1 MSVRLR
7 RTAAGLA
14 IIGLTALASAN
25 PRVDHSVPRLDELPA
40 EWLAHPTPELESA
53 LIHQF
58 VLRGI
63 SPSTLSPSAL
73 DLLEREFDRFAPML
87 VRAQEPPNPVQPTL
101 QRWYRERADSAQ
113 RKAMNHAVRAW
124 IISDV
129 APLSVYDEYGQDPE
143 RQRTDR
149 AKNRVVAVETLGDA
163 HDREAI
169 PLLIALR
176 GHADVDPRVLE
187 ASLLRIA
194 DPKHAD
200 PFVADA
206 KARLVA
212 HRSFADL
219 DSMVI
224 VAYDGLTEETTSLRM
239 DESGGRRLWSAIEKS
254 RVVEYRSPG
263 IGQREGPGFSGTL
276 ILSFRDGREVEFWI
290 TSPSRRSTSTDW
302 WFADRG
308 RLDGGFIVANDALDE
323 AVAREL
329 ARARNLSGGPRFVE
343 ETVTLW
349 IGRTEMR
356 VVGNYRFEGRAADG
370 FLPLIY
376 PFPEDSTLG
385 PPQLLHASLSGEP
398 GSGLQKVDA
407 EVGALPWRF
416 GLHPKAA
423 ESYGLN
429 VEYRQP
435 LAGRSATYVLRSTLD
450 WGRPLRNATFEVFV
464 DSSLGNP
471 RFKLPFVRQDD
482 VDERRHFTYSAS
494 PFFPD
499 RDLVVRW

>member
-1 MSVRLR
+1 MACNHDDRLKRLR
-7 RTAAGLA
+7 RTWAWLA
-14 IIGLTALASAN
+14 ILGLTAIASAN
-25 PRVDHSVPRLDELPA
+25 PRVDHSAPRFDEQPA
-40 EWLAHPTPELESA
+40 GWLTHPTPELDSA
-53 LIHQF
+53 LVSQF
-58 VLRGI
+58 ALRGI
-63 SPSTLSPSAL
+63 SASTFSPQAL
-73 DLLEREFDRFAPML
+73 DLLEREFDRFAPIL
-87 VRAQEPPNPVQPTL
+87 VRAQEPPNPVHPTL
-101 QRWYRERADSAQ
+101 QRWYRERADSGQ
-113 RKAMNHAVRAW
+113 REAMNRAVRAW
-124 IISDV
+124 IVSD
-129 APLSVYDEYGQDPE
+129 AIPPRVYENFAGSAE
-143 RQRTDR
+143 RHRM
-149 AKNRVVAVETLGDA
+149 VAVETLGDA
-163 HDREAI
+163 HDRAAI
-169 PLLIALR
+169 PLLRGLR
-176 GHADVDPRVLE
+176 GRPDVDQRVLE
-187 ASLLRIA
+187 ASLLRIE

-206 KARLVA
+206 KGRLVA
-212 HRSFADL
+212 HRTFADL

-224 VAYDGLTEETTSLRM
+224 VAFDGLTEETYSLRM
-239 DESGGRRLWSAIEKS
+239 DESGGKRLWSAIEKG
-254 RVVEYRSPG
+254 RVVEYRPSGISP
-263 IGQREGPGFSGTL
+263 REGPGFSGSL
-276 ILSFRDGREVEFWI
+276 ILSFRDGREIEFRK
-290 TSPSRRSTSTDW
+290 TSPGGRSTSTDW
-302 WFADRG
+302 GCADRG
-308 RLDGGFIVANDALDE
+308 RLDGGFVVANHALDE
-323 AVAREL
+323 ALAREL
-329 ARARNLSGGPRFVE
+329 ARARNDGPRFVA

-349 IGRTEMR
+349 IGRNEMR

-370 FLPLIY
+370 FLPLLY

-416 GLHPKAA
+416 GLHPKSAA
-423 ESYGLN
+423 SYGLN
-429 VEYRQP
+429 VEYTQP